1 MPCEAVLSRVDFFKM
16 AAIVMDMAKM
26 LKELRTQK

>member
-1 MPCEAVLSRVDFFKM
+1 MKLCCQGLIFFKM
-16 AAIVMDMAKM
+16 AAIAMDMAKM